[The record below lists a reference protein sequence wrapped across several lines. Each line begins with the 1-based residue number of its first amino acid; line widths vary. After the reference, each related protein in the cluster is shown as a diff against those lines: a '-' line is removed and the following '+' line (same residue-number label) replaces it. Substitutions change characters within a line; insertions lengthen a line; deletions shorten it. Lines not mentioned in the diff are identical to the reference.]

1 MNRKNLTILIG
12 VALVTGLVSIVLS
25 GVIFGNSTTNS
36 IKVPVVTK
44 IDSSFPDAKNDTNYN
59 YFFNSKAIDPTQIIK
74 IGPSGN
80 QQPFQGSSQ

>member
-1 MNRKNLTILIG
+1 MNRKNLSILIA
-12 VALVTGLVSIVLS
+12 VAVITALLSFILS
-25 GVIFGNSTTNS
+25 GVIFGNSQTNP

-59 YFFNSKAIDPTQIIK
+59 YFFNGNAIDPTQIIQ

-80 QQPFQGSSQ
+80 QQPFQGASQ